1 MTNDYICN
9 GKGRRLLLDRNL
21 VSLDKFSHY
30 LVILMF
36 TYVFCNGD
44 ILAVYNS
51 TLGMRGE
58 FSENAIR
65 NRCLCSPSCI

>member
-1 MTNDYICN
+1 MTNGYRCN

-36 TYVFCNGD
+36 TCVFFNGD

-51 TLGMRGE
+51 TLRMRGE
-58 FSENAIR
+58 FSENAV
-65 NRCLCSPSCI
+65 